1 LASSSVGTPDDK
13 LVKKSIKILIEY
25 LRENDRV
32 SLVIFNNNAHRL
44 FPLLKMNNSNK
55 KKNFLLKKLKE
66 IEASGGTNIGSGI
79 YKAWEILRQR
89 KQSNEVSSIFLLSDG
104 QDTSGIDINNLKLKK
119 AYYSNLINSDYVINS
134 FGYGLDHD
142 PKMLST
148 ISQLKD
154 GNFYF
159 IEDLN
164 KVTLSFVDCLGA
176 LASTI
181 LENTAITIKPNDN
194 QGLILIKK
202 AYGMEGIWNY
212 DTFEKSHSAVIS
224 HLIHGKSYNYVF
236 EVELPK
242 NYKLDPKSF
251 QASISGILVYNK
263 LTLSKSIDMIKDHY
277 SEDTIIQYH
286 RVSTAE
292 ILKNSIN
299 LTDQGKFK
307 QANEEISIQIKKLK
321 ETNVKE
327 KDYLNNL
334 AKDLE
339 ITLENIK
346 PENYEQKGKAD
357 LAQNSAS
364 HMTEK
369 TTHSGNTYRYY
380 SSNTQRGYRADL

>member
-1 LASSSVGTPDDK
+1 MG
-13 LVKKSIKILIEY
+13 
-25 LRENDRV
+25 
-32 SLVIFNNNAHRL
+32 
-44 FPLLKMNNSNK
+44 
-55 KKNFLLKKLKE
+55 
-66 IEASGGTNIGSGI
+66 
-79 YKAWEILRQR
+79 KA
-89 KQSNEVSSIFLLSDG
+89 
-104 QDTSGIDINNLKLKK
+104 
-119 AYYSNLINSDYVINS
+119 
-134 FGYGLDHD
+134 
-142 PKMLST
+142 T
-148 ISQLKD
+148 IM
-154 GNFYF
+154 F
-159 IEDLN
+159 
-164 KVTLSFVDCLGA
+164 
-176 LASTI
+176 
-181 LENTAITIKPNDN
+181 
-194 QGLILIKK
+194 
-202 AYGMEGIWNY
+202 
-212 DTFEKSHSAVIS
+212 
-224 HLIHGKSYNYVF
+224 F